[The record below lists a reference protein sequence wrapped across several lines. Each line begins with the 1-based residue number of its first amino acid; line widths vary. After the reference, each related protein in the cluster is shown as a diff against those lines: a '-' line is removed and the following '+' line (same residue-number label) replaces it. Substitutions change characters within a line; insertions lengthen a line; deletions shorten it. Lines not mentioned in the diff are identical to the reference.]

1 MGFPSGSNVKE
12 STFNVGDLSLSP
24 GLGSSPGDGNGYP
37 LWYSFWPAE
46 VYGQRSLAGYSPR
59 VRKELDMSEQLSHTH
74 TQTHKIIHVKT
85 FYILVSNIMEWSVSK
100 ETSKSG
106 D

>member
-1 MGFPSGSNVKE
+1 MGFPGGSNVKE
-12 STFNVGDLSLSP
+12 STFNAGDLCLIL

-59 VRKELDMSEQLSHTH
+59 GCKELDMSEQLSHTH
-74 TQTHKIIHVKT
+74 TIYVTKSHM
-85 FYILVSNIMEWSVSK
+85 SNFLHFSK
-100 ETSKSG
+100 QHNGMVCLKRNI
-106 D
+106 